1 MEDVS
6 PITRS
11 LRAVR
16 DGDQG
21 AFESL
26 VGLLYDDLRA
36 LAAHHLDRN
45 AAHRTLSPTGL
56 VHEAYLRLASRD
68 QLEWNDRTH
77 FFAACSVVMRGIVID
92 FARQRAAKKRGGGA
106 QPLTL
111 LEADLAID
119 NQAEELLALD
129 RALDR
134 LDSYGERLRRVV
146 ECRFFAG
153 LTEPETAAAL
163 DVSERTVRRDWV
175 KARALLSD
183 LLADGDAGAPA

>member
-1 MEDVS
+1 VAEVS

-11 LRAVR
+11 LHEVR
-16 DGDQG
+16 EGRDG
-21 AFESL
+21 AFERL

-68 QLEWNDRTH
+68 DLSWNDRAH
-77 FFAACSVVMRGIVID
+77 FFAACSVVMRNIVVD
-92 FARQRAAKKRGGGA
+92 FARQRKARKRGGGA
-106 QPLTL
+106 TPLTL
-111 LEADLAID
+111 LEKDLAID
-119 NQAEELLALD
+119 AQAEELLALD

-134 LDSYGERLRRVV
+134 LTAYGDRLRRVV

-153 LTEPETAAAL
+153 LTEPETAEAL
-163 DVSERTVRRDWV
+163 AVSERTVRRDWV
-175 KARALLSD
+175 KARALLGE
-183 LLADGDAGAPA
+183 LLAEGGGGAPA